1 MRTTNPRAHLPMT
14 PAETVVYGELCRA
27 ADAGE
32 PCPLNLDLEM
42 LIGCSSGS
50 TAPMAV
56 KRLEQRGLVKVIR
69 FQRFRRVQICA
80 SGKWTAKAPSQHTT
94 ALHVPRGCGAGS
106 RSSGKVVVR
115 SEASA
120 TVVLR
125 Q

>member
-1 MRTTNPRAHLPMT
+1 MRTTNPRAHVPMT
-14 PAETVVYGELCRA
+14 PTETIVFEELRRA

-50 TAPMAV
+50 TAPMTV

-80 SGKWTAKAPSQHTT
+80 TGKWTAKAPGQHTT
-94 ALHVPRGCGAGS
+94 RAHAPRGCGAGS
-106 RSSGKVVVR
+106 RTHGKVDVR
-115 SEASA
+115 KGS
-120 TVVLR
+120 V
-125 Q
+125 